1 MHVTLQVG
9 AESYALPVENVVEV
23 AEFDQPTPVPGAP
36 REMLGVRNLRGEVL
50 PVFDLAAV
58 LAIPTDAEP
67 ERLVVAEARGR
78 RAGLANAA
86 VHEVGELP
94 ATSQEAESSLLAG
107 AALTDEG
114 LVGVLDVERLFDELA
129 VRWQT

>member
-36 REMLGVRNLRGEVL
+36 RELLGVRNLRGEVL

-58 LAIPTDAEP
+58 LGIPTDAKP
-67 ERLVVAEARGR
+67 VRLVVAEAQGR
-78 RAGLANAA
+78 RAGLAIAA
-86 VHEVGELP
+86 VHQVGELP
-94 ATSQEAESSLLAG
+94 TASQEAESALLSG

-114 LVGVLDVERLFDELA
+114 LVGVVDVERLFDELA
-129 VRWQT
+129 VRW